1 MRWKSLGGFRSTKM
15 MVETCTRMMEIWCGH
30 RCHMLKL
37 GIIFFFSQGSD
48 RYLSSFLFHFSSNL
62 ILSLPPR
69 QFDGGNNLAER
80 PRKMAR
86 PSTAGPT
93 SSSPSGAWRSGSA
106 PRSNRLGNDETS
118 SIGRGENDAL
128 QSRTATSNRQG
139 MSLGSLLDGRG
150 LGLASDSADAE
161 RYNTKS
167 ENRSSQMQQQLG
179 RGQPLETT
187 HGQQFRNSSVSGQQ
201 QSFTPQIP
209 GYAPSP
215 LGPGQGPQRP
225 MNTSKVERPLTP
237 STLFLQNAIQSQNF
251 SRQNPQQIRQ
261 EQQVR
266 NPIRNCVCATA
277 FNGCGE
283 CTCHWLYPISTTMWR
298 DHILGQDI
306 VQDRGVIK
314 DPLRHNCN
322 KGTYRFVWRRNIW
335 KLRCTAVTIRY
346 GTDFDSISYDF
357 SETFNH
363 TNSTVP
369 FEEPTSSCWGE
380 HASSAHSWY
389 AFVRNDSRQ
398 GYAANVIGQSEDQ
411 SL

>member
-1 MRWKSLGGFRSTKM
+1 MSNPIRWYITRRLSFYENDAGNPRQNDGDLVRPQMPHAQTRYNVFLLGRIDIY
-15 MVETCTRMMEIWCGH
+15 RAH
-30 RCHMLKL
+30 
-37 GIIFFFSQGSD
+37 FFTFTQFSHD
-48 RYLSSFLFHFSSNL
+48 L
-62 ILSLPPR
+62 ILPFPPR

-128 QSRTATSNRQG
+128 QGRRATSNRQG

-150 LGLASDSADAE
+150 PGLASESADAE

-167 ENRSSQMQQQLG
+167 ENRTSQMQQQLG
-179 RGQPLETT
+179 RGQPSETT

-201 QSFTPQIP
+201 QSFAPQIP
-209 GYAPSP
+209 SYAPSP

-266 NPIRNCVCATA
+266 NAFNNCVCTTA
-277 FNGCGE
+277 FNGC
-283 CTCHWLYPISTTMWR
+283 
-298 DHILGQDI
+298 
-306 VQDRGVIK
+306 
-314 DPLRHNCN
+314 
-322 KGTYRFVWRRNIW
+322 
-335 KLRCTAVTIRY
+335 
-346 GTDFDSISYDF
+346 
-357 SETFNH
+357 
-363 TNSTVP
+363 
-369 FEEPTSSCWGE
+369 
-380 HASSAHSWY
+380 
-389 AFVRNDSRQ
+389 
-398 GYAANVIGQSEDQ
+398 
-411 SL
+411 